1 MKWPIRARPTASR
14 LCKAYL
20 RRTNAADLQRSSRR
34 SVEINGSSCR
44 ASGIWQQSMIP
55 SAEQGCMTWDEATGE
70 LKRCRTAAMV
80 TAEQLSLL
88 ARMLRAL
95 LRHRR
100 GSKAGRYYRRRHSA
114 PKVLNLEELWLLTT
128 CSASKSSGEAEV
140 CGQMARAAA
149 AKTAHD
155 HSIGADRQRNCI
167 QRSGDSIEMIL

>member
-1 MKWPIRARPTASR
+1 MSFKAVQGVLVTGRGCGTSLVVKAQRKVKSQLLPSNRFAASMDDTISKVWLR
-14 LCKAYL
+14 KKACAAHE
-20 RRTNAADLQRSSRR
+20 RTRS
-34 SVEINGSSCR
+34 
-44 ASGIWQQSMIP
+44 
-55 SAEQGCMTWDEATGE
+55 
-70 LKRCRTAAMV
+70 RTAALT
-80 TAEQLSLL
+80 TAEQLGLL
-88 ARMLRAL
+88 SRMCCAL

-167 QRSGDSIEMIL
+167 QRCGDSIEMIL